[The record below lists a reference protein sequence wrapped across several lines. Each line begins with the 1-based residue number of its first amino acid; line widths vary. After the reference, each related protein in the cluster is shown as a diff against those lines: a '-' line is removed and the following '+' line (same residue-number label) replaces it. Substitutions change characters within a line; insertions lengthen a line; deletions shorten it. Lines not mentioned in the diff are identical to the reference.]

1 MTVST
6 TQFLIGGL
14 VIAILVGGLA
24 VFLASG
30 DPDGLES
37 TALYVQGDKTLT
49 GASPEDGDPEAV
61 GVSDSVSYDA
71 PLPDYSMGEDGGKA
85 GELLAVV
92 AGIIIVFG
100 LAFVASRV
108 FSAKT
113 C

>member
-1 MTVST
+1 MNTSAT
-6 TQFLIGGL
+6 HFLIGGL
-14 VIAILVGGLA
+14 AVAILIGGLA

-37 TALYVQGDKTLT
+37 TALYVQGEKTLT

-61 GVSDSVSYDA
+61 GVSDAVTYDA
-71 PLPDYSMGEDGGKA
+71 PLPDYSMGENGGKA
-85 GELLAVV
+85 GELFAVV

-108 FSAKT
+108 VSVKAS
-113 C
+113 